1 LIGEWNAMNVLKCD
15 ICGKIFE
22 YGKSFIDCGYTING
36 RQIEERLFNKVKLYH
51 VPRPPKDQYD
61 DSDLMTLYSYDVCPS
76 CARRL
81 AEFIGKE
88 KADHENL

>member
-1 LIGEWNAMNVLKCD
+1 MNVLKCD

-22 YGKSFIDCGYTING
+22 YDTSFLSLNYTING
-36 RQIEERLFNKVKLYH
+36 HPVAERIFNKVKLYH

-61 DSDLMTLYSYDVCPS
+61 DSYLMTLYSYDVCPS
-76 CARRL
+76 CARKL

-88 KADHENL
+88 RASYESTNKSNA

>member
-1 LIGEWNAMNVLKCD
+1 MNVLKCD

-22 YGKSFIDCGYTING
+22 YNASFIDSNVIING
-36 RQIEERLFNKVKLYH
+36 DPVTKRVFNKVKLYH

-61 DSDLMTLYSYDVCPS
+61 DSDLTTLYSYDVCPS

-81 AEFIGKE
+81 AEFICRE
-88 KADHENL
+88 KANHENQAWKGIR

>member
-1 LIGEWNAMNVLKCD
+1 MNVLKCD

-22 YGKSFIDCGYTING
+22 YNASFINSNVIING
-36 RQIEERLFNKVKLYH
+36 DPVTKRVFNKVKLYH

-61 DSDLMTLYSYDVCPS
+61 DSDLTTLYSYDVCPS

-81 AEFIGKE
+81 AELICRE
-88 KADHENL
+88 KANHENQAWKGIR